1 MTYLIRFVNVW
12 DGLFQTRSLKIRK
25 GFCMLDYV
33 LRIRDLIHG
42 TILFTEKEMMLINHP
57 FFQRLRQIKQND
69 VAFYVYPS
77 MHISRFEHVLGVCRI
92 AGMTAESLTKSPKWE
107 IYRSA
112 LRAETG
118 MCTDKKTAEQ
128 EFVQLCRFYALL
140 HDIGHFPLS
149 HLFEHALEQW
159 ASPNYVQI
167 IRDWTGFEGF
177 EKPHEAFGASLTRQV
192 IKDIGIPNVM
202 GDSLLLLMGEKTLP
216 ISHPLYVAKSVV
228 DAEIDAD
235 RIDFVQRDGLAAGG
249 EYGNYDIRRLCD
261 SAFIEQR
268 GNNWIVAYSEKA
280 ITSMEALLYDRYRT
294 YTWVQFHHKTVEM
307 KALVRFLVQKALE
320 LQLVTKA
327 NFNFEDKRRFSLKD
341 DVWLWNVL
349 RNMESQDKTVKMVQG
364 AVFYREKKHVL
375 NLWKTRP
382 TYHRFMQE
390 IMVKTHRD
398 SADFDRTDT
407 YRDHLSRKM
416 KASALVFDLGF
427 FSPVS
432 DKATYLYSESQK
444 GLTGETLAQSSKLV
458 SHLNEIRAHEPKYF
472 VILVG
477 HNAKMRAKK
486 LSEQWVDATADFI
499 LNPTL
504 W

>member
-1 MTYLIRFVNVW
+1 
-12 DGLFQTRSLKIRK
+12 
-25 GFCMLDYV
+25 MLDYV

-92 AGMTAESLTKSPKWE
+92 AGMIAESLTKSPKWE

-112 LRAETG
+112 LCAETG

-149 HLFEHALEQW
+149 HLFEHAMDQW
-159 ASPNYVQI
+159 SGPDYSQK
-167 IRDWTGFEGF
+167 IREWTSFEGF
-177 EKPHEAFGASLTRQV
+177 EKPHEAFGATLTKKL
-192 IKDIGIPNVM
+192 IKDIKIPSHI
-202 GDSLLLLMGEKTLP
+202 GDCLLRLMGEKDLSPTN
-216 ISHPLYVAKSVV
+216 PLHIAKSVV

-249 EYGNYDIRRLCD
+249 EYGHYDIRRLCD
-261 SAFIEQR
+261 SAFIEQH
-268 GNNWIVAYSEKA
+268 GDNWIIAFSEKA
-280 ITSMEALLYDRYRT
+280 ITSMEALLHDRYRT

-307 KALVRFLVQKALE
+307 KTLVRFLIQKLLE
-320 LQLVTKA
+320 MELLTKEH
-327 NFNFEDKRRFSLKD
+327 FSFENAKEFSLKD
-341 DVWLWNVL
+341 DVWLWSML
-349 RNMESQDKTVKMVQG
+349 RDMKSDDKFVRMVQE

-382 TYHRFMQE
+382 VYHHFQNQVIAR
-390 IMVKTHRD
+390 THPSAKVEVTD
-398 SADFDRTDT
+398 SYVD
-407 YRDHLSRKM
+407 YLNQKM
-416 KASALVFDLGF
+416 NVRALVFKLDF
-427 FSPVS
+427 FKPVVLES
-432 DKATYLYSESQK
+432 EKQTRLYSEPLK
-444 GLTGETLAQSSKLV
+444 RLTGETLIQASKLV
-458 SHLNEIRAHEPKYF
+458 EHLPVIRAHEPHYF
-472 VILVG
+472 VIFVG
-477 HNAKMRAKK
+477 HNARMRYEK
-486 LSEQWVDATADFI
+486 LAQQWINVTADWI
-499 LNPTL
+499 QNPSL